1 MRDLYLKYLSFI
13 LIGFVLVGCNRPS
26 AEDAMKSCA
35 KWGNEGASIRS
46 NKYGLTSHT
55 RECIY
60 DKENKQVI
68 GYEKDKKNTKSK
80 RKKVKY
86 FDYQ

>member
-1 MRDLYLKYLSFI
+1 MFAKYLSLI
-13 LIGFVLVGCNRPS
+13 VIGLGLIGCNYPS
-26 AEDAMKSCA
+26 AQDAMKSCV
-35 KWGNEGASIRS
+35 KWGNKGVSIRS
-46 NKYGLTSHT
+46 FKYGLTSHT
-55 RECIY
+55 RECVY

-68 GYEKDKKNTKSK
+68 GYEKDAKNTKSK

>member
-1 MRDLYLKYLSFI
+1 MYSKHLSFI
-13 LIGFVLVGCNRPS
+13 LIGFGLISCNNPS
-26 AEDAMKSCA
+26 ADDAMKSCV
-35 KWGNEGASIRS
+35 KWGNKGADIRS

-68 GYEKDKKNTKSK
+68 GYEKDPKNAKPK